1 MVSIFNILFIIE
13 MKMRNRMSDIYT
25 RVEDKMACVIM
36 EDIHS
41 ATFHLE
47 HHVTRDEIILE
58 LEPNCEYC
66 QVYLDE
72 QKILLK

>member
-1 MVSIFNILFIIE
+1 
-13 MKMRNRMSDIYT
+13 MRNRMSDIYT

>member
-1 MVSIFNILFIIE
+1 
-13 MKMRNRMSDIYT
+13 
-25 RVEDKMACVIM
+25 M